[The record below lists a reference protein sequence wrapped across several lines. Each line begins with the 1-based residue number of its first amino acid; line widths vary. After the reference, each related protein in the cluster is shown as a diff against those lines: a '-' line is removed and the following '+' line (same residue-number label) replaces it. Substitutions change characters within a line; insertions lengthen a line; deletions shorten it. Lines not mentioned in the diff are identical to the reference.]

1 MDKKK
6 IAFNIKFIISLIIVG
21 LFVWYLIISPMMKFH
36 DNEKQMINAA
46 KRYFEINSNEL
57 PTGKRIK
64 TLSLNTLYS
73 KSYLENDFYVPY
85 TSNVCDQ
92 TDSWIKVRKNNSG
105 EYEYLVYLDCG
116 VLQSSIDHTGPE
128 IKLNGSE
135 EVTIGLGSKY
145 KEEGV
150 KSVVDNT
157 DGKLDVKD
165 VVIKGNVDTSKVGTY
180 EVEYI
185 AFDSLKNKTSVT
197 RKVNVINNL
206 NSVVKKALNGAKNF
220 TGNSTNNY
228 VRLSNMLYRVYGLD
242 SNNNIIL
249 VAAEDVSNVN
259 YTKLNEWLNK
269 YYYNHLNDFTKKLIV
284 KSKYC
289 NMKITDTTTDTTEC
303 SGYTDKVNI
312 FVPSV
317 VDVNKAAA
325 GSENFMK
332 TYTMSWVGNSG
343 DDGKA
348 YVTRE
353 IFFDEYY
360 GKSFVAYENDL
371 NFGVRPMFT
380 IKGNISIV
388 SGDGTITNPYTFGDS
403 TPISGGEELNKAST
417 GEYVEISGD
426 LYRVIDVE
434 NGYTKVIAEESI
446 VNSNDTK
453 IVISPG
459 IPVYEFTY
467 DTKKKGSIG
476 YKINNESS
484 QYIDTSYFTNHD
496 VSVPIY
502 KKDII
507 YGSEVKTEKYKAK
520 VFAPNMYEMFSAQ
533 VNLFGHNSHS
543 YWYLNTSKTTLYL
556 SGITDIGVPLNKVSS
571 NVFYGIR
578 PCAYI
583 KKSTI
588 ITSGKGTRKEPYIIK

>member
-6 IAFNIKFIISLIIVG
+6 IAFNIKFIISLIIFG
-21 LFVWYLIISPMMKFH
+21 LFVWYLVISPMMKFH

-92 TDSWIKVRKNNSG
+92 TDSWVKVRKNNSG

-135 EVTIGLGSKY
+135 DVTIGLGSKY
-145 KEEGV
+145 KEEGIN
-150 KSVVDNT
+150 SVVDNT

-165 VVIKGNVDTSKVGTY
+165 VVIRGNVDTSKVGTY

-185 AFDSLKNKTSVT
+185 AFDSLKNRTSVT

-206 NSVVKKALNGAKNF
+206 NSVVKKALKGAKNF
-220 TGNSTNNY
+220 TGNPTNNY

-348 YVTRE
+348 YITRS
-353 IFFDEYY
+353 FFSAENE
-360 GKSFVAYENDL
+360 GKSFIAYDTTY

-380 IKGNISIV
+380 IKGNISAV
-388 SGDGTITNPYTFGDS
+388 SGDGSITDPYTFGDS
-403 TPISGGEELNKAST
+403 TPIKGGEELNNAST
-417 GEYVEISGD
+417 GEYVNISGD

-434 NGYTKVIAEESI
+434 NGYTKVVAEDSITRSSELVLAVPTIAVTEL
-446 VNSNDTK
+446 
-453 IVISPG
+453 
-459 IPVYEFTY
+459 TY
-467 DTKKKGSIG
+467 NPKVKGSVAYI
-476 YKINNESS
+476 INNESG
-484 QYIDTSYFTNHD
+484 QYIDTSYFVNHN
-496 VSVPIY
+496 VKVPIY

-507 YGSEVKTEKYKAK
+507 YGEEVKTEKYKAK

-533 VNLFGHNSHS
+533 VNAYGHVSHG
-543 YWYLNTSKTTLYL
+543 YWYLNTSKTSFYI
-556 SGITDIGVPLNKVSS
+556 SAVTDIGVPLNKETRYLS
-571 NVFYGIR
+571 FGIR

-583 KKSTI
+583 KDNVI
-588 ITSGKGTRKEPYIIK
+588 VTSGLGTRNNPYIIK

>member
-21 LFVWYLIISPMMKFH
+21 LFVWYLVISPMMKFH

-64 TLSLNTLYS
+64 TLSLSTLYS

-150 KSVVDNT
+150 KNVVDNT

-185 AFDSLKNKTSVT
+185 AFDSLKNRTSVT

-220 TGNSTNNY
+220 TGNPINNY

-353 IFFDEYY
+353 IFFGEDF
-360 GKSFVAYENDL
+360 GKSFLSYENDL

-380 IKGNISIV
+380 IKGNISVV
-388 SGDGTITNPYTFGDS
+388 SGDGTITNPYSFGDS

-556 SGITDIGVPLNKVSS
+556 SGITDTGVPLNKVSS

>member
-6 IAFNIKFIISLIIVG
+6 IAFNIKFIISLIIFG
-21 LFVWYLIISPMMKFH
+21 LFVWYLVISPMMKFH

-92 TDSWIKVRKNNSG
+92 TDSWVKVRKNNSG

-145 KEEGV
+145 KEEGI

-165 VVIKGNVDTSKVGTY
+165 VVIRGNVDTSKVGTY

-185 AFDSLKNKTSVT
+185 AFDSLKNRTSVT

-206 NSVVKKALNGAKNF
+206 NSVVKKALKGAKNF
-220 TGNSTNNY
+220 TGNPTNNY

-348 YVTRE
+348 YITRS
-353 IFFDEYY
+353 FFSAENE
-360 GKSFVAYENDL
+360 GKSFIAYDTTY

-380 IKGNISIV
+380 IKGNISAV
-388 SGDGTITNPYTFGDS
+388 SGDGSITDPYTFGDS
-403 TPISGGEELNKAST
+403 TPIKGGEELNNAST
-417 GEYVEISGD
+417 GEYVNISGD

-434 NGYTKVIAEESI
+434 NGYTKVVAEDSITRSSELVLAVPTIAVTEL
-446 VNSNDTK
+446 
-453 IVISPG
+453 
-459 IPVYEFTY
+459 TY
-467 DTKKKGSIG
+467 NPKVKGSVAYI
-476 YKINNESS
+476 INNESG
-484 QYIDTSYFTNHD
+484 QYIDTSYFVNHN
-496 VSVPIY
+496 VKVPIY

-507 YGSEVKTEKYKAK
+507 YGEEVKTEKYKAK

-533 VNLFGHNSHS
+533 VNAYGHVSHG
-543 YWYLNTSKTTLYL
+543 YWYLNTSKTSFYI
-556 SGITDIGVPLNKVSS
+556 SAVTDIGVPLNKETRYLS
-571 NVFYGIR
+571 FGIR
-578 PCAYI
+578 PCGYI
-583 KKSTI
+583 KDNVI
-588 ITSGKGTRKEPYIIK
+588 VTSGLGTRNNPYIIK

>member
-6 IAFNIKFIISLIIVG
+6 IAFNIKFIISLIIFG
-21 LFVWYLIISPMMKFH
+21 LFVWYLVISPMMKFH

-92 TDSWIKVRKNNSG
+92 TDSWVKVRKNNSG

-135 EVTIGLGSKY
+135 DVTIGLGSKY
-145 KEEGV
+145 KEEGI

-165 VVIKGNVDTSKVGTY
+165 VVIRGNVDTSKVGTY

-185 AFDSLKNKTSVT
+185 AFDSLKNRTSVT

-206 NSVVKKALNGAKNF
+206 NSVVKKALKGAKNF
-220 TGNSTNNY
+220 TGNPTNNY

-348 YVTRE
+348 YITRS
-353 IFFDEYY
+353 FFSAENE
-360 GKSFVAYENDL
+360 GKSFISYDATY

-380 IKGNISIV
+380 IKGNISAV
-388 SGDGTITNPYTFGDS
+388 SGNGSITDPYTFGDS
-403 TPISGGEELNKAST
+403 TPIKGGEELNNAST
-417 GEYVEISGD
+417 GEYVDISGD

-434 NGYTKVIAEESI
+434 NGYTKVVAEDSITRSSELVLAVPTIAVTEL
-446 VNSNDTK
+446 
-453 IVISPG
+453 
-459 IPVYEFTY
+459 TY
-467 DTKKKGSIG
+467 NPKVKGSVAYI
-476 YKINNESS
+476 INNESG
-484 QYIDTSYFTNHD
+484 QYIDTSYFVNHN
-496 VSVPIY
+496 VKVPIY

-507 YGSEVKTEKYKAK
+507 YGEEVKTEKYKAK

-533 VNLFGHNSHS
+533 VNAYGHVSHG
-543 YWYLNTSKTTLYL
+543 YWYLNTSKTSFYI
-556 SGITDIGVPLNKVSS
+556 SAVTDIGVPLNKETRYLS
-571 NVFYGIR
+571 FGIR

-583 KKSTI
+583 KDNVI
-588 ITSGKGTRKEPYIIK
+588 VTSGLGTRNNPYIIK

>member
-6 IAFNIKFIISLIIVG
+6 IAFNIKFIVSLIIVG
-21 LFVWYLIISPMMKFH
+21 LFVWYLVISPMMKFH

-64 TLSLNTLYS
+64 TLSLSTLYS

-185 AFDSLKNKTSVT
+185 AFDSLKNRTSVT

-220 TGNSTNNY
+220 TGNPTNNY

-348 YVTRE
+348 YITRS
-353 IFFDEYY
+353 FFSAENE
-360 GKSFVAYENDL
+360 GKSFISYDATY

-380 IKGNISIV
+380 IKGNISAV
-388 SGDGTITNPYTFGDS
+388 SGNGSITDPYTFGDS
-403 TPISGGEELNKAST
+403 TPIKGGEELNKAST

-434 NGYTKVIAEESI
+434 NGYTKVIAEDSI
-446 VNSNDTK
+446 TGSSELVLAVPTIAATELSYNPK
-453 IVISPG
+453 V
-459 IPVYEFTY
+459 
-467 DTKKKGSIG
+467 KGSAAYI
-476 YKINNESS
+476 INNESGK
-484 QYIDTSYFTNHD
+484 YIDTSYFVNHNLK
-496 VSVPIY
+496 VPVY

-507 YGSEVKTEKYKAK
+507 YGEETKTEKYKAK

-533 VNLFGHNSHS
+533 ANLYGHVSHG
-543 YWYLNTSKTTLYL
+543 YWYLNTSKTSFYI
-556 SGITDIGVPLNKVSS
+556 SAVTDIGVPLNKETRYLS
-571 NVFYGIR
+571 FGIR
-578 PCAYI
+578 PCGYI
-583 KKSTI
+583 KDNVI
-588 ITSGKGTRKEPYIIK
+588 VTSGLGTRNNPYIIK

>member
-6 IAFNIKFIISLIIVG
+6 IAFNIKFIISLIIFG
-21 LFVWYLIISPMMKFH
+21 LFVWYLVISPMMKFH

-92 TDSWIKVRKNNSG
+92 TDSWVKVRKNNSG

-135 EVTIGLGSKY
+135 DVTIGLGSKY
-145 KEEGV
+145 KEEGI

-185 AFDSLKNKTSVT
+185 AFDSLKNRTSVT

-220 TGNSTNNY
+220 TGNPTNNY

-353 IFFDEYY
+353 IFFGEDF
-360 GKSFVAYENDL
+360 GKSFLSYENDL

-380 IKGNISIV
+380 IKGNISVV
-388 SGDGTITNPYTFGDS
+388 SGDGTITNPYSFGDS

>member
-92 TDSWIKVRKNNSG
+92 TDSWVKVRKNNSG

-135 EVTIGLGSKY
+135 DVTIGLGSKY
-145 KEEGV
+145 KEEGI

-165 VVIKGNVDTSKVGTY
+165 VMIRGNVDTSKVGTY

-185 AFDSLKNKTSVT
+185 AFDSLKNRTSVT

-220 TGNSTNNY
+220 TGNPTNNY

-317 VDVNKAAA
+317 VEVNKAAA

-348 YVTRE
+348 YITRS
-353 IFFDEYY
+353 FFSAENE
-360 GKSFVAYENDL
+360 GKSFIAYDTTY

-380 IKGNISIV
+380 IKGNISAV
-388 SGDGTITNPYTFGDS
+388 SGDGSITDPYTFGDS
-403 TPISGGEELNKAST
+403 TPIKGGEELNNAST
-417 GEYVEISGD
+417 GEYVNISGD

-434 NGYTKVIAEESI
+434 NGYTKVVAEDSITRSSELVLAVPTIAVTEL
-446 VNSNDTK
+446 
-453 IVISPG
+453 
-459 IPVYEFTY
+459 TY
-467 DTKKKGSIG
+467 NPKVKGSVAYI
-476 YKINNESS
+476 INNESG
-484 QYIDTSYFTNHD
+484 QYIDTSYFVNHN
-496 VSVPIY
+496 VKVPIY

-507 YGSEVKTEKYKAK
+507 YGEEVKTEKYKAK

-533 VNLFGHNSHS
+533 VNAYGHVSHG
-543 YWYLNTSKTTLYL
+543 YWYLNTSKTSFYI
-556 SGITDIGVPLNKVSS
+556 SAVTDIGVPLNKETRYLS
-571 NVFYGIR
+571 FGIR

-583 KKSTI
+583 KDNVI
-588 ITSGKGTRKEPYIIK
+588 VTSGLGTRNNPYIIK

>member
-185 AFDSLKNKTSVT
+185 AFDSLKNRTSVT

-220 TGNSTNNY
+220 TGNPTNNY

-353 IFFDEYY
+353 IFFGEDF
-360 GKSFVAYENDL
+360 GKSFLSYENDL

-380 IKGNISIV
+380 IKGNISVV
-388 SGDGTITNPYTFGDS
+388 SGDGTITNPYSFGDS

-556 SGITDIGVPLNKVSS
+556 SGITDTGVPLNKVSS

>member
-21 LFVWYLIISPMMKFH
+21 LFVWYLVISPMMKFH

-64 TLSLNTLYS
+64 TLSLSTLYS

-92 TDSWIKVRKNNSG
+92 TDSWVKVRKNNSG

-150 KSVVDNT
+150 KSVIDNT

-185 AFDSLKNKTSVT
+185 AFDSLKNRTSVT

-220 TGNSTNNY
+220 TGNPTNNY

-353 IFFDEYY
+353 IFFGEDF
-360 GKSFVAYENDL
+360 GKSFLSYENDL

-380 IKGNISIV
+380 IKGNISVV
-388 SGDGTITNPYTFGDS
+388 SGDGTITNPYSFGDS

-556 SGITDIGVPLNKVSS
+556 SGITDTGVPLNKVS
-571 NVFYGIR
+571 
-578 PCAYI
+578 
-583 KKSTI
+583 
-588 ITSGKGTRKEPYIIK
+588 

>member
-6 IAFNIKFIISLIIVG
+6 IAFNIKFIVSLIIVG
-21 LFVWYLIISPMMKFH
+21 LFVWYLVISPMMKFH

-64 TLSLNTLYS
+64 TLSLSTLYS
-73 KSYLENDFYVPY
+73 KSYLEKDFYVPY

-92 TDSWIKVRKNNSG
+92 TDSWVKVRKNNSG

-150 KSVVDNT
+150 KSIVDNT

-185 AFDSLKNKTSVT
+185 AFDSLKNRTSVT

-220 TGNSTNNY
+220 TGNPTNNY

-348 YVTRE
+348 YITRS
-353 IFFDEYY
+353 FFSAENE
-360 GKSFVAYENDL
+360 GKSFIAYDTTY

-380 IKGNISIV
+380 IKGNISAV
-388 SGDGTITNPYTFGDS
+388 SGDGSITDPYTFGDS
-403 TPISGGEELNKAST
+403 TPIKGGEELNNAST
-417 GEYVEISGD
+417 GEYVNISGD

-434 NGYTKVIAEESI
+434 NGYTKVVAEDSITRSSELVLAVPTIAVTEL
-446 VNSNDTK
+446 
-453 IVISPG
+453 
-459 IPVYEFTY
+459 TY
-467 DTKKKGSIG
+467 NPKVKGSVAYI
-476 YKINNESS
+476 INNESG
-484 QYIDTSYFTNHD
+484 QYIDTSYFVNHN
-496 VSVPIY
+496 VKVPIY

-507 YGSEVKTEKYKAK
+507 YGEEVKTEKYKAK

-533 VNLFGHNSHS
+533 VNAYGHVSHG
-543 YWYLNTSKTTLYL
+543 YWYLNTSKTSFYI
-556 SGITDIGVPLNKVSS
+556 SAVTDIGVPLNKETRYLS
-571 NVFYGIR
+571 FGIR

-583 KKSTI
+583 KDNVI
-588 ITSGKGTRKEPYIIK
+588 VTSGLGTRNNPYIIK

>member
-6 IAFNIKFIISLIIVG
+6 IAFNIKFIISLIIFG
-21 LFVWYLIISPMMKFH
+21 LFVWYLVISPMMKFH

-92 TDSWIKVRKNNSG
+92 TDSWVKVRKNNSG

-135 EVTIGLGSKY
+135 NVTIGLGSKY
-145 KEEGV
+145 KEEGI

-165 VVIKGNVDTSKVGTY
+165 VVIRGNVDTSKVGTY

-185 AFDSLKNKTSVT
+185 AFDSLKNRTSVT

-206 NSVVKKALNGAKNF
+206 NSVVKKALKGAKNF
-220 TGNSTNNY
+220 TGNPTNNY

-348 YVTRE
+348 YITRS
-353 IFFDEYY
+353 FFSAENE
-360 GKSFVAYENDL
+360 GKSFIAYDTTY

-380 IKGNISIV
+380 IKGNISAV
-388 SGDGTITNPYTFGDS
+388 SGDGSITDPYTFGDS
-403 TPISGGEELNKAST
+403 TPIKGGEELNNAST
-417 GEYVEISGD
+417 GEYVNISGD

-434 NGYTKVIAEESI
+434 NGYTKVVAEDSITRSSELVLAVPTIAVTEL
-446 VNSNDTK
+446 
-453 IVISPG
+453 
-459 IPVYEFTY
+459 TY
-467 DTKKKGSIG
+467 NPKVKGSVAYI
-476 YKINNESS
+476 INNESG
-484 QYIDTSYFTNHD
+484 QYIDTSYFVNHN
-496 VSVPIY
+496 VKVPIY

-507 YGSEVKTEKYKAK
+507 YGEEVKTEKYKAK

-533 VNLFGHNSHS
+533 VNAYGHVSHG
-543 YWYLNTSKTTLYL
+543 YWYLNTSKTSFYI
-556 SGITDIGVPLNKVSS
+556 SAVTDIGVPLNKETRYLS
-571 NVFYGIR
+571 FGIR

-583 KKSTI
+583 KDNVI
-588 ITSGKGTRKEPYIIK
+588 VTSGLGTRNNPYIIK

>member
-6 IAFNIKFIISLIIVG
+6 IAFNIKFIISLIIFG
-21 LFVWYLIISPMMKFH
+21 LFVWYLVISPMMKFH

-64 TLSLNTLYS
+64 TLSLSTLYS
-73 KSYLENDFYVPY
+73 KSYLEKDFYVPY

-92 TDSWIKVRKNNSG
+92 TDSWVKVRKNNSG

-135 EVTIGLGSKY
+135 DVTIGLGSKY
-145 KEEGV
+145 KEEGI

-165 VVIKGNVDTSKVGTY
+165 VVIRGNVDTSKVGTY

-185 AFDSLKNKTSVT
+185 AFDSLKNRTSVT

-220 TGNSTNNY
+220 TGNPTNNY

-353 IFFDEYY
+353 IFFGEDF
-360 GKSFVAYENDL
+360 GKSFLSYENDL

-380 IKGNISIV
+380 IKGNISVV
-388 SGDGTITNPYTFGDS
+388 SGDGTITNPYSFGDS

-556 SGITDIGVPLNKVSS
+556 SGITDTGVPLNKVSS

>member
-6 IAFNIKFIISLIIVG
+6 IAFNIKFIISLIIFG
-21 LFVWYLIISPMMKFH
+21 LFVWYLVISPMMKFH

-64 TLSLNTLYS
+64 TLSLSTLYS

-92 TDSWIKVRKNNSG
+92 TDSWVKVRKNNSG

-135 EVTIGLGSKY
+135 DVTIGLGSKY
-145 KEEGV
+145 KEEGI

-165 VVIKGNVDTSKVGTY
+165 VVIRGNVDTSKVGTY

-185 AFDSLKNKTSVT
+185 AFDSLKNRTSVT

-220 TGNSTNNY
+220 TGNPTNNY
-228 VRLSNMLYRVYGLD
+228 VLLSNMLYRVYGLD

-303 SGYTDKVNI
+303 SGYTGKVNI

-348 YVTRE
+348 YITRS
-353 IFFDEYY
+353 FFSAENE
-360 GKSFVAYENDL
+360 GKSFISYDATY

-380 IKGNISIV
+380 IKGNISAV
-388 SGDGTITNPYTFGDS
+388 SGNGSITDPYTFGDS
-403 TPISGGEELNKAST
+403 TPIKGGEELNNAST
-417 GEYVEISGD
+417 GEYVNISGD

-434 NGYTKVIAEESI
+434 NGYTKVVAEDSITRSSELVLAVPTIAVTEL
-446 VNSNDTK
+446 
-453 IVISPG
+453 
-459 IPVYEFTY
+459 TY
-467 DTKKKGSIG
+467 NPKVKGSVAYI
-476 YKINNESS
+476 INNESG
-484 QYIDTSYFTNHD
+484 QYIDTSYFVNHN
-496 VSVPIY
+496 VKVPIY

-507 YGSEVKTEKYKAK
+507 YGEEVKTEKYKAK

-533 VNLFGHNSHS
+533 VNAYGHVSHG
-543 YWYLNTSKTTLYL
+543 YWYLNTSKTSFYI
-556 SGITDIGVPLNKVSS
+556 SAVTDIGVPLNKETRYLS
-571 NVFYGIR
+571 FGIR
-578 PCAYI
+578 PCGYI
-583 KKSTI
+583 KDNAI
-588 ITSGKGTRKEPYIIK
+588 VTSGLGTRNKPYIIK

>member
-21 LFVWYLIISPMMKFH
+21 LFVWYLVISPMLKFH

-64 TLSLNTLYS
+64 TLSLSTLYS

-92 TDSWIKVRKNNSG
+92 TDSWVKVRKNNSG

-180 EVEYI
+180 EVEYV
-185 AFDSLKNKTSVT
+185 AFDSLKNRTSVT

-220 TGNSTNNY
+220 TGNPTNNY

-325 GSENFMK
+325 GNENFMK

-380 IKGNISIV
+380 IKGNISVV
-388 SGDGTITNPYTFGDS
+388 SGDGAIDNPYSFGDS
-403 TPISGGEELNKAST
+403 TPIEGGEELNNAST

-434 NGYTKVIAEESI
+434 NGYTKVISENAIVEENDQSVNI
-446 VNSNDTK
+446 V
-453 IVISPG
+453 PL
-459 IPVYEFTY
+459 IPLSSYTY
-467 DTKKKGSIG
+467 NPSKYGSVG
-476 YKINNESS
+476 YSINNKASR
-484 QYIDTSYFTNHD
+484 YIDTSYFVTHNI
-496 VSVPIY
+496 SVPIY
-502 KKDII
+502 KKDIV
-507 YGSEVKTEKYKAK
+507 YGTEIKTEKYKAK

-533 VNLFGHNSHS
+533 SNLYGHNSHS
-543 YWYLNTSKTTLYL
+543 YWYLNTSKKEKYFA
-556 SGITDIGVPLNKVSS
+556 GVTDIGVPLNKNSDS
-571 NVFYGIR
+571 LSYGIR
-578 PCAYI
+578 PCAYVKTKAI
-583 KKSTI
+583 V
-588 ITSGKGTRKEPYIIK
+588 TSGKGTREEPYIIK

>member
-6 IAFNIKFIISLIIVG
+6 IAFNIKFIISLIIFG
-21 LFVWYLIISPMMKFH
+21 LFVWYLVISPMMKFH

-92 TDSWIKVRKNNSG
+92 TDSWVKVRKNNSG

-145 KEEGV
+145 KEEGI

-165 VVIKGNVDTSKVGTY
+165 VVIRGNVDTSKVGTY

-185 AFDSLKNKTSVT
+185 AFDSLKNRTSVT

-206 NSVVKKALNGAKNF
+206 NSVVKKALKGAKNF
-220 TGNSTNNY
+220 TGNPTNNY

-348 YVTRE
+348 YITRS
-353 IFFDEYY
+353 FFSAENE
-360 GKSFVAYENDL
+360 GKSFIAYDTTY

-380 IKGNISIV
+380 IKGNISAV
-388 SGDGTITNPYTFGDS
+388 SGDGSITDPYTFGDS
-403 TPISGGEELNKAST
+403 TPIKGGEELNNAST
-417 GEYVEISGD
+417 GEYVNISGD

-434 NGYTKVIAEESI
+434 NGYTKVVAEDSITRSSELVLAVPTIAVTEL
-446 VNSNDTK
+446 
-453 IVISPG
+453 
-459 IPVYEFTY
+459 TY
-467 DTKKKGSIG
+467 NPKVKGSVAYI
-476 YKINNESS
+476 INNESG
-484 QYIDTSYFTNHD
+484 QYIDTSYFVNHN
-496 VSVPIY
+496 VKVPIY

-507 YGSEVKTEKYKAK
+507 YGEEVKTEKYKAK

-533 VNLFGHNSHS
+533 VNAYGHVSHG
-543 YWYLNTSKTTLYL
+543 YWYLNTSKTSFYI
-556 SGITDIGVPLNKVSS
+556 SAVTDIGVPLNKETRYLS
-571 NVFYGIR
+571 FGIR

-583 KKSTI
+583 KDNVI
-588 ITSGKGTRKEPYIIK
+588 VTSGLGTRNNPYIIK

>member
-6 IAFNIKFIISLIIVG
+6 IAFNIKFIISLIIFG
-21 LFVWYLIISPMMKFH
+21 LFVWYLVISPMMKFH

-92 TDSWIKVRKNNSG
+92 TDSWVKVRKNNSG

-145 KEEGV
+145 KEEGI

-165 VVIKGNVDTSKVGTY
+165 VMIRGNVDTSKVGTY

-185 AFDSLKNKTSVT
+185 AFDSLKNRTSVT

-206 NSVVKKALNGAKNF
+206 NSVVKKALKGAKNF
-220 TGNSTNNY
+220 TGNPTNNY

-348 YVTRE
+348 YITRS
-353 IFFDEYY
+353 FFSAENE
-360 GKSFVAYENDL
+360 GKSFIAYDTTY

-380 IKGNISIV
+380 IKGNISAV
-388 SGDGTITNPYTFGDS
+388 SGDGSITDPYTFGDS
-403 TPISGGEELNKAST
+403 TPIKGGEELNNAST
-417 GEYVEISGD
+417 GEYVNISGD

-434 NGYTKVIAEESI
+434 NGYTKVVAEDSITRSSELVLAVPTIAVTEL
-446 VNSNDTK
+446 
-453 IVISPG
+453 
-459 IPVYEFTY
+459 TY
-467 DTKKKGSIG
+467 NPKVKGSVAYI
-476 YKINNESS
+476 INNESG
-484 QYIDTSYFTNHD
+484 QYIDTSYFVNHN
-496 VSVPIY
+496 VKVPIY

-507 YGSEVKTEKYKAK
+507 YGKEVKTEKYKAK

-533 VNLFGHNSHS
+533 VNAYGHVSHG
-543 YWYLNTSKTTLYL
+543 YWYLNTSKTSFYI
-556 SGITDIGVPLNKVSS
+556 SAVTDIGVPLNKETRYLS
-571 NVFYGIR
+571 FGIR

-583 KKSTI
+583 KDNVI
-588 ITSGKGTRKEPYIIK
+588 VTSGLGTRNNPYIIK

>member
-21 LFVWYLIISPMMKFH
+21 LFVWYLVISPMMKFH

-64 TLSLNTLYS
+64 TLSLSTLYS

-92 TDSWIKVRKNNSG
+92 TDSWVKVRKNNSG

-150 KSVVDNT
+150 KNVVDNT

-185 AFDSLKNKTSVT
+185 AFDSLKNRTSVT

-220 TGNSTNNY
+220 TGNPTNNY

-353 IFFDEYY
+353 IFFGEDF
-360 GKSFVAYENDL
+360 GKSFLSYENDL

-380 IKGNISIV
+380 IKGNISVV
-388 SGDGTITNPYTFGDS
+388 SGDGTITNPYSFGDS

-556 SGITDIGVPLNKVSS
+556 SGITDTGVPLNKVSS

>member
-6 IAFNIKFIISLIIVG
+6 IAFNIKFIVSLIIVG
-21 LFVWYLIISPMMKFH
+21 LFVWYLVISPMMKFH
-36 DNEKQMINAA
+36 DNEKQMINAT

-64 TLSLNTLYS
+64 TLSLSTLYS

-92 TDSWIKVRKNNSG
+92 TDSWVKVRKNNSG

-185 AFDSLKNKTSVT
+185 AFDSLKNRTSVT

-220 TGNSTNNY
+220 TGNPTNNY

-353 IFFDEYY
+353 IFFGEDF
-360 GKSFVAYENDL
+360 GKSFLSYENDL

-380 IKGNISIV
+380 IKGNISVV
-388 SGDGTITNPYTFGDS
+388 SGDGTITNPYSFGDS

-556 SGITDIGVPLNKVSS
+556 SGITDTGVPLNKVSS

>member
-6 IAFNIKFIISLIIVG
+6 IAFNIKFIISLIIFG
-21 LFVWYLIISPMMKFH
+21 LFVWYLVISPMMKFH

-92 TDSWIKVRKNNSG
+92 TDSWVKVRKNNSG

-135 EVTIGLGSKY
+135 DVTIGLGSKY
-145 KEEGV
+145 KEEGI

-165 VVIKGNVDTSKVGTY
+165 VVIRGNVDTSKVGTY

-185 AFDSLKNKTSVT
+185 AFDSLKNRTSVT

-206 NSVVKKALNGAKNF
+206 NSVVKKALKGAKNF
-220 TGNSTNNY
+220 TGNPTNNY

-348 YVTRE
+348 YITRS
-353 IFFDEYY
+353 FFSAENE
-360 GKSFVAYENDL
+360 GKSFIAYDTTY

-380 IKGNISIV
+380 IKGNISAV
-388 SGDGTITNPYTFGDS
+388 SGDGSITDPYTFGDS
-403 TPISGGEELNKAST
+403 TPIKGGEELNNAST
-417 GEYVEISGD
+417 GEYVNISGD

-434 NGYTKVIAEESI
+434 NGYTKVVAEDSITRSSELVLAVPTIAVTEL
-446 VNSNDTK
+446 
-453 IVISPG
+453 
-459 IPVYEFTY
+459 TY
-467 DTKKKGSIG
+467 NPKVKGSVAYI
-476 YKINNESS
+476 INNESG
-484 QYIDTSYFTNHD
+484 QYIDTSYFVNHN
-496 VSVPIY
+496 VKVPIY

-507 YGSEVKTEKYKAK
+507 YGEEVKTEKYKAK

-533 VNLFGHNSHS
+533 VNAYGHVSHG
-543 YWYLNTSKTTLYL
+543 YWYLNTSKTSFYI
-556 SGITDIGVPLNKVSS
+556 SAVTDIGVPLNKETRYLS
-571 NVFYGIR
+571 FGIR
-578 PCAYI
+578 PCGYI
-583 KKSTI
+583 KDNVI
-588 ITSGKGTRKEPYIIK
+588 VTSGLGTRNNPYIIK

>member
-1 MDKKK
+1 
-6 IAFNIKFIISLIIVG
+6 
-21 LFVWYLIISPMMKFH
+21 
-36 DNEKQMINAA
+36 
-46 KRYFEINSNEL
+46 
-57 PTGKRIK
+57 
-64 TLSLNTLYS
+64 
-73 KSYLENDFYVPY
+73 
-85 TSNVCDQ
+85 
-92 TDSWIKVRKNNSG
+92 
-105 EYEYLVYLDCG
+105 
-116 VLQSSIDHTGPE
+116 
-128 IKLNGSE
+128 
-135 EVTIGLGSKY
+135 
-145 KEEGV
+145 
-150 KSVVDNT
+150 
-157 DGKLDVKD
+157 
-165 VVIKGNVDTSKVGTY
+165 
-180 EVEYI
+180 
-185 AFDSLKNKTSVT
+185 
-197 RKVNVINNL
+197 
-206 NSVVKKALNGAKNF
+206 
-220 TGNSTNNY
+220 
-228 VRLSNMLYRVYGLD
+228 MLYRVYGLD

-317 VDVNKAAA
+317 VEVNKAAA

-353 IFFDEYY
+353 IFFGEDF
-360 GKSFVAYENDL
+360 GKSFLSYENDL

-380 IKGNISIV
+380 IKGNISVV
-388 SGDGTITNPYTFGDS
+388 SGDGTITNPYSFGDS

>member
-6 IAFNIKFIISLIIVG
+6 IAFNIKFIISLIIFG
-21 LFVWYLIISPMMKFH
+21 LFVWYLVISPMMKFH

-92 TDSWIKVRKNNSG
+92 TDSWVKVRKNNSG

-135 EVTIGLGSKY
+135 DVTIGLGSKY
-145 KEEGV
+145 KEEGI

-165 VVIKGNVDTSKVGTY
+165 VVIRGNVDTSKVGTY

-185 AFDSLKNKTSVT
+185 AFDSLKNRTSVT

-206 NSVVKKALNGAKNF
+206 NSVVKKALKGAKNF
-220 TGNSTNNY
+220 TGNPTNNY

-348 YVTRE
+348 YITRS
-353 IFFDEYY
+353 FFSAENE
-360 GKSFVAYENDL
+360 GKSFIAYDTTY

-380 IKGNISIV
+380 IKGNISAV
-388 SGDGTITNPYTFGDS
+388 SGDGSITDPYTFGDS
-403 TPISGGEELNKAST
+403 TPIKGGEELNNAST
-417 GEYVEISGD
+417 GEYVNISGD

-434 NGYTKVIAEESI
+434 NGYTKVVAEDSITRSSELVLAVPTIAVTEL
-446 VNSNDTK
+446 
-453 IVISPG
+453 
-459 IPVYEFTY
+459 TY
-467 DTKKKGSIG
+467 NPKVKGSVAYI
-476 YKINNESS
+476 INNESG
-484 QYIDTSYFTNHD
+484 QYIDTSYFVNHN
-496 VSVPIY
+496 VKVPIY

-507 YGSEVKTEKYKAK
+507 YGEEVKTEKYKAK

-533 VNLFGHNSHS
+533 VNAYGHVSHG
-543 YWYLNTSKTTLYL
+543 YWYLNTSKTSFYI
-556 SGITDIGVPLNKVSS
+556 SAVTDIGVPLNKETRYLS
-571 NVFYGIR
+571 FGIR

-583 KKSTI
+583 KDNVI
-588 ITSGKGTRKEPYIIK
+588 VTSGLGTRNKPYIIK

>member
-185 AFDSLKNKTSVT
+185 AFDSLKNRTSVT

-220 TGNSTNNY
+220 TGNPTNNY

-289 NMKITDTTTDTTEC
+289 NIKITDTTTDTTEC

-317 VDVNKAAA
+317 VEVNKAAA

-353 IFFDEYY
+353 IFFGEDF
-360 GKSFVAYENDL
+360 GKSFLSYENDL

-380 IKGNISIV
+380 IKGNISVV
-388 SGDGTITNPYTFGDS
+388 SGDGTITNPYSFGDS

>member
-185 AFDSLKNKTSVT
+185 AFDSLKNRTSVT

-220 TGNSTNNY
+220 TGNPTNNY

-317 VDVNKAAA
+317 VEVNKAAA

-388 SGDGTITNPYTFGDS
+388 SGDGTITNPYSFGDS

>member
-21 LFVWYLIISPMMKFH
+21 LFVWYLVISPMMKFH

-64 TLSLNTLYS
+64 TLSLSTLYS

-92 TDSWIKVRKNNSG
+92 TDSWVKVRKNNSG

-150 KSVVDNT
+150 KSVIDNT

-185 AFDSLKNKTSVT
+185 AFDSLKNRTSVT

-220 TGNSTNNY
+220 TGNPTNNY

-353 IFFDEYY
+353 IFFGEDF
-360 GKSFVAYENDL
+360 GKSFLSYENDL

-380 IKGNISIV
+380 IKGNISVV
-388 SGDGTITNPYTFGDS
+388 SGDGTITNPYSFGDS

-556 SGITDIGVPLNKVSS
+556 SGITDTGVPLNKVSS

>member
-21 LFVWYLIISPMMKFH
+21 LFVWYLVISPMMKFH

-92 TDSWIKVRKNNSG
+92 TDSWVKVRKNNSG

-165 VVIKGNVDTSKVGTY
+165 AVIKGNVDTSKVATY

-185 AFDSLKNKTSVT
+185 AFDSLKNRTSVT

-220 TGNSTNNY
+220 TGNPTNNY

-353 IFFDEYY
+353 IFFGEDF
-360 GKSFVAYENDL
+360 GKSFLSYENDL

-380 IKGNISIV
+380 IKGNISVV
-388 SGDGTITNPYTFGDS
+388 SGDGTITNPYSFGDS

-556 SGITDIGVPLNKVSS
+556 SGITDTGVPLNKVSS

>member
-6 IAFNIKFIISLIIVG
+6 IAFNIKFIISLIIFG
-21 LFVWYLIISPMMKFH
+21 LFVWYLVISPMMKFH

-92 TDSWIKVRKNNSG
+92 TDSWVKVRKNNSG

-135 EVTIGLGSKY
+135 DVTIGLGSKY
-145 KEEGV
+145 KEEGI

-165 VVIKGNVDTSKVGTY
+165 VVIRGNVDTSKVGTY

-185 AFDSLKNKTSVT
+185 AFDSLKNRTSVT

-206 NSVVKKALNGAKNF
+206 NSVVKKALKGAKNF
-220 TGNSTNNY
+220 TGNPTNNY

-348 YVTRE
+348 YITRS
-353 IFFDEYY
+353 FFSAENE
-360 GKSFVAYENDL
+360 GKSFIAYDTTY

-380 IKGNISIV
+380 IKGNISAV
-388 SGDGTITNPYTFGDS
+388 SGDGSITDPYTFGDS
-403 TPISGGEELNKAST
+403 TPIKGGEELNNAST
-417 GEYVEISGD
+417 GEYVNISGD
-426 LYRVIDVE
+426 LYRVINVE
-434 NGYTKVIAEESI
+434 NGYTKVVAEDSITRSSELVLAVPTIAVTEL
-446 VNSNDTK
+446 
-453 IVISPG
+453 
-459 IPVYEFTY
+459 TY
-467 DTKKKGSIG
+467 NPKVKGSVAYI
-476 YKINNESS
+476 INNESG
-484 QYIDTSYFTNHD
+484 QYIDTSYFVNHN
-496 VSVPIY
+496 VKVPIY

-507 YGSEVKTEKYKAK
+507 YGEEVKTEKYKAK

-533 VNLFGHNSHS
+533 VNAYGHVSHG
-543 YWYLNTSKTTLYL
+543 YWYLNTSKTSFYI
-556 SGITDIGVPLNKVSS
+556 SAVTDIGVPLNKETRYLS
-571 NVFYGIR
+571 FGIR

-583 KKSTI
+583 KDNVI
-588 ITSGKGTRKEPYIIK
+588 VTSGLGTRNNPYIIK

>member
-6 IAFNIKFIISLIIVG
+6 IAFNIKFIISLIIFG
-21 LFVWYLIISPMMKFH
+21 LFVWYLVISPMMKFH

-73 KSYLENDFYVPY
+73 KSYLEKDFYVPY

-92 TDSWIKVRKNNSG
+92 TDSWVKVRKNNSG

-135 EVTIGLGSKY
+135 DVTIGLGSKY
-145 KEEGV
+145 KEEGI

-165 VVIKGNVDTSKVGTY
+165 VVIRGNVDTSKVGTY

-185 AFDSLKNKTSVT
+185 AFDSLKNRTSVT

-206 NSVVKKALNGAKNF
+206 NSVVKKALKGAKNF
-220 TGNSTNNY
+220 TGNPTNNY
-228 VRLSNMLYRVYGLD
+228 VLLSNMLYRVYGLD

-348 YVTRE
+348 YITRS
-353 IFFDEYY
+353 FFSAENE
-360 GKSFVAYENDL
+360 GKSFIAYDTTY

-380 IKGNISIV
+380 IKGNISAV
-388 SGDGTITNPYTFGDS
+388 SGDGSITDPYTFGDS
-403 TPISGGEELNKAST
+403 TPIKGGEELNNAST
-417 GEYVEISGD
+417 GEYVNISGD

-434 NGYTKVIAEESI
+434 NGYTKVVAEDSITRSSELVLAVPTIAVTEL
-446 VNSNDTK
+446 
-453 IVISPG
+453 
-459 IPVYEFTY
+459 TY
-467 DTKKKGSIG
+467 NPKVKGSVAYI
-476 YKINNESS
+476 INNESG
-484 QYIDTSYFTNHD
+484 QYIDTSYFVNHN
-496 VSVPIY
+496 VKVPIY

-507 YGSEVKTEKYKAK
+507 YGEEVKTEKYKAK

-533 VNLFGHNSHS
+533 VNAYGHVSHG
-543 YWYLNTSKTTLYL
+543 YWYLNTSKTSFYI
-556 SGITDIGVPLNKVSS
+556 SAVTDIGVPLNKETRYLS
-571 NVFYGIR
+571 FGIR

-583 KKSTI
+583 KDNVI
-588 ITSGKGTRKEPYIIK
+588 VTSGLGTRNNPYIIK

>member
-6 IAFNIKFIISLIIVG
+6 IAFNIKFIISLIIFG
-21 LFVWYLIISPMMKFH
+21 LFVWYLVISPMMKFH

-92 TDSWIKVRKNNSG
+92 TDSWVKVRKNNSG

-135 EVTIGLGSKY
+135 DVTIGLGSKY
-145 KEEGV
+145 KEEGI

-165 VVIKGNVDTSKVGTY
+165 VVIRGNVDTSKVGTY

-185 AFDSLKNKTSVT
+185 AFDSLKNRTSVT

-206 NSVVKKALNGAKNF
+206 NSVVKKALKGAKNF
-220 TGNSTNNY
+220 TGNPTNNY

-317 VDVNKAAA
+317 VDVNKAAD

-348 YVTRE
+348 YITRS
-353 IFFDEYY
+353 FFSAENE
-360 GKSFVAYENDL
+360 GKSFIAYDTTY

-380 IKGNISIV
+380 IKGNISAV
-388 SGDGTITNPYTFGDS
+388 SGDGSITDPYTFGDS
-403 TPISGGEELNKAST
+403 TPIKGGEELNNAST
-417 GEYVEISGD
+417 GEYVNISGD

-434 NGYTKVIAEESI
+434 NGYTKVVAEDSITRSSELVLAVPTIAVTEL
-446 VNSNDTK
+446 
-453 IVISPG
+453 
-459 IPVYEFTY
+459 TY
-467 DTKKKGSIG
+467 NPKVKGSVAYI
-476 YKINNESS
+476 INNESG
-484 QYIDTSYFTNHD
+484 QYIDTSYFVNHN
-496 VSVPIY
+496 VKVPIY

-507 YGSEVKTEKYKAK
+507 YGEEVKTEKYKAK

-533 VNLFGHNSHS
+533 VNAYGHVSHG
-543 YWYLNTSKTTLYL
+543 YWYLNTSKTSFYI
-556 SGITDIGVPLNKVSS
+556 SAVTDIGVPLNKETRYLS
-571 NVFYGIR
+571 FGIR

-583 KKSTI
+583 KDNVI
-588 ITSGKGTRKEPYIIK
+588 VTSGLGTRNNPYIIK

>member
-21 LFVWYLIISPMMKFH
+21 LFVWYLVISPMLKFH

-57 PTGKRIK
+57 PAGKRIK
-64 TLSLNTLYS
+64 TLSLSTLYS

-92 TDSWIKVRKNNSG
+92 TDSWVKVRKNNSG

-180 EVEYI
+180 EVEYV
-185 AFDSLKNKTSVT
+185 AFDSLKNRTSVT

-220 TGNSTNNY
+220 TGNPTNNY

-380 IKGNISIV
+380 IKGNISVV
-388 SGDGTITNPYTFGDS
+388 SGDGAIDNPYSFGDS
-403 TPISGGEELNKAST
+403 TPIEGGEELNNAST

-434 NGYTKVIAEESI
+434 NGYTKVISENAIVEENDQSVNI
-446 VNSNDTK
+446 V
-453 IVISPG
+453 PL
-459 IPVYEFTY
+459 IPLSSYTY
-467 DTKKKGSIG
+467 NPSKYGSVG
-476 YKINNESS
+476 YSINNKASR
-484 QYIDTSYFTNHD
+484 YIDTSYFVTHNI
-496 VSVPIY
+496 SVPIY
-502 KKDII
+502 KKDIV
-507 YGSEVKTEKYKAK
+507 YGTEIKTEKYKAK

-533 VNLFGHNSHS
+533 SNLYGHNSHS
-543 YWYLNTSKTTLYL
+543 YWYLNTSKKEKYFA
-556 SGITDIGVPLNKVSS
+556 GVTDIGVPLNKNSDS
-571 NVFYGIR
+571 LSYGIR
-578 PCAYI
+578 PCAYVKTKAI
-583 KKSTI
+583 V
-588 ITSGKGTRKEPYIIK
+588 TSGKGTREEPYIIK

>member
-185 AFDSLKNKTSVT
+185 AFDSLKNRTSVT

-220 TGNSTNNY
+220 TGNPTNNY

-353 IFFDEYY
+353 IFFGEDF
-360 GKSFVAYENDL
+360 GKSFLSYENDL

-380 IKGNISIV
+380 IKGNISVV
-388 SGDGTITNPYTFGDS
+388 SGDGTITNPYSFGDS

>member
-21 LFVWYLIISPMMKFH
+21 LFVWYLVISPMLKFH

-64 TLSLNTLYS
+64 TLSLSTLYS

-92 TDSWIKVRKNNSG
+92 TDSWVKVRKNNSG

-185 AFDSLKNKTSVT
+185 AFDSLKNRTSVT

-220 TGNSTNNY
+220 TGNPTNNY

-325 GSENFMK
+325 GNENFMK

-380 IKGNISIV
+380 IKGNISVV
-388 SGDGTITNPYTFGDS
+388 SGDGAIDNPYSFGDS
-403 TPISGGEELNKAST
+403 TPIEGGEELNNAST

-434 NGYTKVIAEESI
+434 NGYTKVISENAIVEENDQSVNI
-446 VNSNDTK
+446 V
-453 IVISPG
+453 PL
-459 IPVYEFTY
+459 IPLSSYTY
-467 DTKKKGSIG
+467 NPSKYGSVG
-476 YKINNESS
+476 YSINNKASR
-484 QYIDTSYFTNHD
+484 YIDTSYFVTHNI
-496 VSVPIY
+496 SVPIY
-502 KKDII
+502 KKDIV
-507 YGSEVKTEKYKAK
+507 YGTEIKTEKYKAK

-533 VNLFGHNSHS
+533 SNLYGHNSHS
-543 YWYLNTSKTTLYL
+543 YWYLNTSKKEKYFA
-556 SGITDIGVPLNKVSS
+556 GVTDIGVPLNKNSDS
-571 NVFYGIR
+571 LSYGIR
-578 PCAYI
+578 PCAYVKTKAI
-583 KKSTI
+583 V
-588 ITSGKGTRKEPYIIK
+588 TSGKGTREEPYIIK

>member
-64 TLSLNTLYS
+64 TLSLSTLYS

-92 TDSWIKVRKNNSG
+92 TDSWVKVRKNNSG

-185 AFDSLKNKTSVT
+185 AFDSLKNRTSVT

-220 TGNSTNNY
+220 TGNPTNNY

-317 VDVNKAAA
+317 VEVNKAAA

-348 YVTRE
+348 YITRS
-353 IFFDEYY
+353 FFSAENE
-360 GKSFVAYENDL
+360 GKSFIAYDTTY

-380 IKGNISIV
+380 IKGNISAV
-388 SGDGTITNPYTFGDS
+388 SGDGSITDPYTFGDS
-403 TPISGGEELNKAST
+403 TPIKGGEELNNAST
-417 GEYVEISGD
+417 GEYVNISGD

-434 NGYTKVIAEESI
+434 NGYTKVVAEDSITRSSELVLAVPTIAVTEL
-446 VNSNDTK
+446 
-453 IVISPG
+453 
-459 IPVYEFTY
+459 TY
-467 DTKKKGSIG
+467 NPKVKGSVAYI
-476 YKINNESS
+476 INNESG
-484 QYIDTSYFTNHD
+484 QYIDTSYFVNHN
-496 VSVPIY
+496 VKVPIY

-507 YGSEVKTEKYKAK
+507 YGEEVKTEKYKAK

-533 VNLFGHNSHS
+533 VNAYGHVSHG
-543 YWYLNTSKTTLYL
+543 YWYLNTSKTSFYI
-556 SGITDIGVPLNKVSS
+556 SAVTDIGVPLNKETRYLS
-571 NVFYGIR
+571 FGIR

-583 KKSTI
+583 KDNVI
-588 ITSGKGTRKEPYIIK
+588 VTSGLGTRNNPYIIK

>member
-21 LFVWYLIISPMMKFH
+21 LFVWYLVISPMMKFH

-64 TLSLNTLYS
+64 TLSLSTLYS

-185 AFDSLKNKTSVT
+185 AFDSLKNRTSVT

-220 TGNSTNNY
+220 TGNPTNNY

-353 IFFDEYY
+353 IFFGEDF
-360 GKSFVAYENDL
+360 GKSFLSYENDL

-380 IKGNISIV
+380 IKGNISVV
-388 SGDGTITNPYTFGDS
+388 SGDGTITNPYSFGDS

-507 YGSEVKTEKYKAK
+507 YGSEVKIEKYKAK

-556 SGITDIGVPLNKVSS
+556 SGITDTGVPLNKVSS

>member
-220 TGNSTNNY
+220 TGNPTNNY

>member
-21 LFVWYLIISPMMKFH
+21 LFVWYLVISPMMKFH

-64 TLSLNTLYS
+64 TLSLSTLYS

-92 TDSWIKVRKNNSG
+92 TDSWVKVRKNNSG

-185 AFDSLKNKTSVT
+185 AFDSLKNRTSVT

-220 TGNSTNNY
+220 TGNPTNNY

-353 IFFDEYY
+353 IFFGEDF
-360 GKSFVAYENDL
+360 GKSFLSYENDL

-380 IKGNISIV
+380 IKGNISVV
-388 SGDGTITNPYTFGDS
+388 SGDGTITNPYSFGDS

-556 SGITDIGVPLNKVSS
+556 SGITDTGVPLNKVSS

>member
-21 LFVWYLIISPMMKFH
+21 LFVWYLVISPMMKFH

-64 TLSLNTLYS
+64 TLSLSTLYS
-73 KSYLENDFYVPY
+73 KSYLEKDFYVPY

-92 TDSWIKVRKNNSG
+92 TDSWVKVRKNNSG

-150 KSVVDNT
+150 KSIVDNT

-185 AFDSLKNKTSVT
+185 AFDSLKNRTSVT

-220 TGNSTNNY
+220 TGNPTNNY

-348 YVTRE
+348 YITRS
-353 IFFDEYY
+353 FFSAENE
-360 GKSFVAYENDL
+360 GKSFIAYDTTY

-380 IKGNISIV
+380 IKGNISAV
-388 SGDGTITNPYTFGDS
+388 SGDGSITDPYTFGDS
-403 TPISGGEELNKAST
+403 TPIKGGEELNNAST
-417 GEYVEISGD
+417 GEYVNISGD

-434 NGYTKVIAEESI
+434 NGYTKVVAEDSITRSSELVLAVPTIAVTEL
-446 VNSNDTK
+446 
-453 IVISPG
+453 
-459 IPVYEFTY
+459 TY
-467 DTKKKGSIG
+467 NPKVKGSVAYI
-476 YKINNESS
+476 INNESG
-484 QYIDTSYFTNHD
+484 QYIDTSYFVNHN
-496 VSVPIY
+496 VKVPIY

-507 YGSEVKTEKYKAK
+507 YGEEVKTEKYKAK

-533 VNLFGHNSHS
+533 VNAYGHVSHG
-543 YWYLNTSKTTLYL
+543 YWYLNTSKTSFYI
-556 SGITDIGVPLNKVSS
+556 SAVTDIGVPLNKETRYLS
-571 NVFYGIR
+571 FGIR

-583 KKSTI
+583 KDNVI
-588 ITSGKGTRKEPYIIK
+588 VTSGLGTRNNPYIIK

>member
-21 LFVWYLIISPMMKFH
+21 LFVWYLVISPMMKFH

-64 TLSLNTLYS
+64 TLSLSTLYS
-73 KSYLENDFYVPY
+73 KAYLENDFYVPY

-92 TDSWIKVRKNNSG
+92 TDSWVKVRKNNSG
-105 EYEYLVYLDCG
+105 DYEYLVYLDCG

-128 IKLNGSE
+128 IKLNGSK

-180 EVEYI
+180 EVEYV
-185 AFDSLKNKTSVT
+185 AFDSLKNRTSVT

-220 TGNSTNNY
+220 TGNPTNNY

-317 VDVNKAAA
+317 VEVNKAAA
-325 GSENFMK
+325 GNENFMK

-348 YVTRE
+348 YITRS
-353 IFFDEYY
+353 FFSAENE
-360 GKSFVAYENDL
+360 GKSFIAYDTTY

-380 IKGNISIV
+380 IKGNISAV
-388 SGDGTITNPYTFGDS
+388 SGDGSITDPYTFGDS
-403 TPISGGEELNKAST
+403 TPIKGGEELNNAST
-417 GEYVEISGD
+417 GEYVNISGD

-434 NGYTKVIAEESI
+434 NGYTKVIAEDSI
-446 VNSNDTK
+446 TRSSELVLAVPT
-453 IVISPG
+453 IAAT
-459 IPVYEFTY
+459 ELTY
-467 DTKKKGSIG
+467 NPKVKGSVAYI
-476 YKINNESS
+476 INNESG
-484 QYIDTSYFTNHD
+484 QYIDTSYFVNHN
-496 VSVPIY
+496 VKVPIY

-507 YGSEVKTEKYKAK
+507 YGEEVKTEKYKAK

-533 VNLFGHNSHS
+533 VNAYGHVSHG
-543 YWYLNTSKTTLYL
+543 YWYLNTSKTSFYI
-556 SGITDIGVPLNKVSS
+556 SAITDIGVPLNKETRYLS
-571 NVFYGIR
+571 FGIR

-583 KKSTI
+583 KDNVI
-588 ITSGKGTRKEPYIIK
+588 VTSGLGTRNNPYIIK

>member
-21 LFVWYLIISPMMKFH
+21 LFVWYLVISPMMKFH

-64 TLSLNTLYS
+64 TLSLSTLYS
-73 KSYLENDFYVPY
+73 KSYLEKDFYVPY

-92 TDSWIKVRKNNSG
+92 TDSWVKVRKNNSG

-185 AFDSLKNKTSVT
+185 AFDSLKNRTSVT

-220 TGNSTNNY
+220 TGNPTNNY

-380 IKGNISIV
+380 IKGNISVV

-556 SGITDIGVPLNKVSS
+556 SGITDTGVPLNKVSS

>member
-6 IAFNIKFIISLIIVG
+6 IAFNIKFIISLIIFG
-21 LFVWYLIISPMMKFH
+21 LFVWYLVISPMMKFH

-165 VVIKGNVDTSKVGTY
+165 VVIRGNVDTSKVGTY

-185 AFDSLKNKTSVT
+185 AFDSLKNRTSVT

-206 NSVVKKALNGAKNF
+206 NSVVKKALKGAKNF
-220 TGNSTNNY
+220 TGNPTNNY
-228 VRLSNMLYRVYGLD
+228 VLLSNMLYRVYGLD

-348 YVTRE
+348 YITRS
-353 IFFDEYY
+353 FFSAENE
-360 GKSFVAYENDL
+360 GKSFIAYDTTY

-380 IKGNISIV
+380 IKGNISAV
-388 SGDGTITNPYTFGDS
+388 SGDGSITDPYTFGDS
-403 TPISGGEELNKAST
+403 TPIKGGEELNNAST
-417 GEYVEISGD
+417 GEYVNISGD

-434 NGYTKVIAEESI
+434 NGYTKVVAEDSITRSSELVLAVPTIAVTEL
-446 VNSNDTK
+446 
-453 IVISPG
+453 
-459 IPVYEFTY
+459 TY
-467 DTKKKGSIG
+467 NPKVKGSVAYI
-476 YKINNESS
+476 INNESG
-484 QYIDTSYFTNHD
+484 QYIDTSYFVNHN
-496 VSVPIY
+496 VKVPIY

-507 YGSEVKTEKYKAK
+507 YGEEVKTEKYKAK

-533 VNLFGHNSHS
+533 VNAYGHVSHG
-543 YWYLNTSKTTLYL
+543 YWYLNTSKTSFYI
-556 SGITDIGVPLNKVSS
+556 SAVTDIGVPLNKETRYLS
-571 NVFYGIR
+571 FGIR

-583 KKSTI
+583 KDNVI
-588 ITSGKGTRKEPYIIK
+588 VTSGLGTRNNPYIIK

>member
-6 IAFNIKFIISLIIVG
+6 IAFNIKFIISLIIFG
-21 LFVWYLIISPMMKFH
+21 LFVWYLVISPMMKFH

-92 TDSWIKVRKNNSG
+92 TDSWVKVRKNNSG

-165 VVIKGNVDTSKVGTY
+165 VVIRGNVDTSKVGTY

-185 AFDSLKNKTSVT
+185 AFDSLKNRTSVT

-220 TGNSTNNY
+220 TGNPTNNY
-228 VRLSNMLYRVYGLD
+228 VLLSNMLYRVYGLD

-348 YVTRE
+348 YITRS
-353 IFFDEYY
+353 FFSAENE
-360 GKSFVAYENDL
+360 GKSFIAYDTTY

-380 IKGNISIV
+380 IKGNISAV
-388 SGDGTITNPYTFGDS
+388 SGDGSITDPYTFGDS
-403 TPISGGEELNKAST
+403 TPIKGGEELNNAST
-417 GEYVEISGD
+417 GEYVNISGD

-434 NGYTKVIAEESI
+434 NGYTKVVAEDSITRSSELVLAVPTIAVTEL
-446 VNSNDTK
+446 
-453 IVISPG
+453 
-459 IPVYEFTY
+459 TY
-467 DTKKKGSIG
+467 NPKVKGSVAYI
-476 YKINNESS
+476 INNESG
-484 QYIDTSYFTNHD
+484 QYIDTSYFVNHN
-496 VSVPIY
+496 VKVPIY

-507 YGSEVKTEKYKAK
+507 YGEEVKTEKYKAK

-533 VNLFGHNSHS
+533 VNAYGHVSHG
-543 YWYLNTSKTTLYL
+543 YWYLNTSKTSFYI
-556 SGITDIGVPLNKVSS
+556 SAVTDIGVPLNKETRYLS
-571 NVFYGIR
+571 FGIR

-583 KKSTI
+583 KDNVI
-588 ITSGKGTRKEPYIIK
+588 VTSGLGTRNNPYIIK